1 MPLPLRKDSEGVA
14 STVATM
20 FTILVIL
27 MFIQLTV
34 VAVLPA
40 QEYNAEWAT
49 SRAAL
54 DSFERLRLG
63 MQLASIPG
71 SQFSVPIALGTPSV
85 SPFGSDKRGS
95 LQFEPQS
102 ATSVSLSFTYVPNFY
117 QATVTHVDQD
127 VILAIDSSGSMT
139 WNDPG
144 RLRISSAQEYVRNLV
159 PPDRVASIDF
169 NDVAQFTRLNVGGP
183 AHLLNYPPNG
193 ELMYVSAQADLGTIG
208 PPPFR
213 ATDWGSA
220 IRIAN
225 DEFVAHGD
233 PKHAW
238 NLIVLTDGQN
248 TCCPSGSDGDTLAIA
263 QSFRAKSLGVTIFM
277 IGLGLDLNEPLMKS
291 VAANTGGTYYHAV
304 TANDIRWVYYE
315 ISRRYLS
322 AFVCGQTQTQ
332 DTSFGALTLTLGA
345 TRYPAQTLRMEAG
358 AVNVVQGK
366 SSGLWRGMP
375 LSFRETGDGVA
386 LSATFAT
393 LTGTAYTATGSGYE
407 TIQGRVL
414 GRDLVTTT
422 LQKAALGETSIRIT
436 TGRQDFEYWAAQGAA
451 KPAGVT
457 AVSPI
462 LNQAASYA
470 QWAQDNWTVRDFT
483 DAKFNADRASG
494 QLSIAVTTI
503 ATEIANGD
511 IQRWLG
517 NQTRDN
523 VNVNACRL
531 GQWATWYNGVTFKI
545 TSTNAPAWA
554 VWFNETF
561 RKVGA
566 GVITSSLA
574 GVATIS
580 IRAIDTL
587 TIDRR
592 LIEISFGT

>member
-20 FTILVIL
+20 FTLLVIL

-71 SQFSVPIALGTPSV
+71 SQFSIPIPLGTPSV

-95 LQFEPQS
+95 LQFDPQS
-102 ATSVSLSFTYVPNFY
+102 ATSVSLSFTYVPKLY
-117 QATVTHVDQD
+117 QATVTHIDQD
-127 VILAIDSSGSMT
+127 IILVIDNSFSMT

-144 RLRISSAQEYVRNLV
+144 NLRISSAKEYLSNLI
-159 PPDRVASIDF
+159 PPDRVASVDF
-169 NDVAQFTRLNVGGP
+169 SDRVFFTRQNIGGP
-183 AHLLNYPPNG
+183 IHHLNYPPNG
-193 ELMYVSAQADLGTIG
+193 ELMYVSPKADLDTMVANG
-208 PPPFR
+208 R
-213 ATDWGSA
+213 TDYGNA
-220 IRIAN
+220 IRISN
-225 DEFVAHGD
+225 DEFAAYGD
-233 PKHAW
+233 PKHVW
-238 NLIVLTDGQN
+238 NMILLTDGIN
-248 TCCPSGSDGDTLAIA
+248 TVAGSDAMALSE
-263 QSFRAKSLGVTIFM
+263 SFRSASLGVTIYT
-277 IGLGLDLNEPLMKS
+277 IGLGTILNEPLLRTI
-291 VAANTGGTYYHAV
+291 AANTGGTYYHANV
-304 TANDIRWVYYE
+304 ASEIRWVYYE

-322 AFVCGQTQTQ
+322 AFVCGQKQTQ

-358 AVNVVQGK
+358 AVNLVQGQT
-366 SSGLWRGMP
+366 SGLWRGMP

-422 LQKAALGETSIRIT
+422 LQKAALGDTSIGIT
-436 TGRQDFEYWAAQGAA
+436 SGRQDFEYWAAQGAA
-451 KPAGVT
+451 KPAGVS

-470 QWAQDNWTVRDFT
+470 QWAQDNWTVRNFVN
-483 DAKFNADRASG
+483 AKFNADRSSG
-494 QLSIAVTTI
+494 QLSIAVGTI
-503 ATEIANGD
+503 ATEVANGD
-511 IQRWLG
+511 IQNWLG

-531 GQWATWYNGVTFKI
+531 GQWANWYNGVTFKI

-566 GVITSSLA
+566 GVTTSSLA
-574 GVATIS
+574 GVATIT